1 MPAPNDC
8 EIARVFTR
16 RPGQVIADTTFRT
29 DETFE
34 VVVEGEVGQTLLDS
48 GAPYEIGVTVRNLTD
63 GSTTPA
69 QHNVRANHDFLDAGE
84 WDAPTHQEVFGP
96 FNPIPGAFQQGAHMY
111 EVIAYIRARKTDPDV
126 SYARSPLFI
135 VYKHTP

>member
-29 DETFE
+29 DEKFE

-48 GAPYEIGVTVRNLTD
+48 GAPYVIGVTVRNLTD
-63 GSTTPA
+63 GSTFTP
-69 QHNVRANHDFLDAGE
+69 QHNVEEAHDFLDAGE
-84 WDAPTHQEVFGP
+84 WDAPTHQQAFGP
-96 FNPIPGAFQQGAHMY
+96 FTPVPGTFQQGAHMY
-111 EVIAYIRARKTDPDV
+111 EVLAYIRARKTDPDV